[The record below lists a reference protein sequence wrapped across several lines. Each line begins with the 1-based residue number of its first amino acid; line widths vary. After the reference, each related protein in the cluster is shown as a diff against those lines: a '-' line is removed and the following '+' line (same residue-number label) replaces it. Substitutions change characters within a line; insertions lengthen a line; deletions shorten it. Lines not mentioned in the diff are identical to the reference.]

1 MHHRLLA
8 RQLQRLMG
16 KDFIPDE
23 RWSSLLQLV
32 SDSYREADLERVLL
46 ENAFTVNSDELET
59 AKAQLRAKAE
69 NEKALLRSFTTSLPC
84 LTPWRLPLGTE

>member
-32 SDSYREADLERVLL
+32 SAYCWKMLS
-46 ENAFTVNSDELET
+46 
-59 AKAQLRAKAE
+59 Q
-69 NEKALLRSFTTSLPC
+69 
-84 LTPWRLPLGTE
+84 

>member
-32 SDSYREADLERVLL
+32 SDSYHEADRERRWL
-46 ENAFTVNSDELET
+46 ENTFTVNSEEL
-59 AKAQLRAKAE
+59 
-69 NEKALLRSFTTSLPC
+69 
-84 LTPWRLPLGTE
+84 